1 METDYTSYAK
11 GYALL
16 LYSSISFCLFDL
28 HMTNFIKEDFLFL
41 RDVWC
46 QRSDGLRVFNG
57 CEKGLK
63 PSRTE
68 TCQPKC
74 SVSHSFCNEHIVCA
88 CKNNFIPI
96 FSSHGY
102 LIHCLSNSNQFRN
115 DSNDVLADT
124 SSRGKKDPSCKYTSM
139 IG

>member
-1 METDYTSYAK
+1 M
-11 GYALL
+11 
-16 LYSSISFCLFDL
+16 
-28 HMTNFIKEDFLFL
+28 
-41 RDVWC
+41 WC

-57 CEKGLK
+57 CERGLK

-74 SVSHSFCNEHIVCA
+74 SVSHSFCNEQIVCA

-96 FSSHGY
+96 FSSHGH

-115 DSNDVLADT
+115 NSNDVSADT

-139 IG
+139 IKQVYSNKQKNAFDGLFSNINCHLSIFSFVSNIE